1 MTEVLGNTV
10 IFRYL
15 YPNPRD
21 KPKYIVKLN
30 FLVKISQIL
39 SQYQVHLIN
48 GIILKI
54 YWLIEVMV
62 CMNFP

>member
-21 KPKYIVKLN
+21 KPKYFVKLN